1 MVQAGSRIK
10 HHVARRQ
17 LDAVDAVAVL
27 HRQFATAIIIGIA
40 EEERCR
46 QIAADAELRPFQHA
60 DGIGDMGGEPLADLI
75 AVEERRKDMER
86 ERGGEERSEKGRVGK
101 GWVITGKFWW
111 WPLH

>member
-60 DGIGDMGGEPLADLI
+60 DGIVDMGVEPLAALI
-75 AVEERRKDMER
+75 AVEERS
-86 ERGGEERSEKGRVGK
+86 EEHTSELQSLMPSSYAA
-101 GWVITGKFWW
+101 FC
-111 WPLH
+111 